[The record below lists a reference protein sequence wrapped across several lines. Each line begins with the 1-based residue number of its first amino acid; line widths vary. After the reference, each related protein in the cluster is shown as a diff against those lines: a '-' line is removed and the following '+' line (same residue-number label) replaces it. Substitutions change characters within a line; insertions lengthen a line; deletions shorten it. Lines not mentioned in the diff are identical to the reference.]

1 MCSTMLV
8 IPFMLHMWRIFLT
21 YRGVYVHIGFLYV
34 HPLHIVKTGF
44 MTEKK
49 KSISLEVE
57 G

>member
-49 KSISLEVE
+49 KFHIP
-57 G
+57 